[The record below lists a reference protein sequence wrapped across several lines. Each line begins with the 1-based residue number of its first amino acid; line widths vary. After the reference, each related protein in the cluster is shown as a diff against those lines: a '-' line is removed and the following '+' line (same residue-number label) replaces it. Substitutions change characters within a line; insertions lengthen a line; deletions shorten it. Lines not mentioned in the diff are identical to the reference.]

1 MLRHLIQG
9 KQMPLNFLERRKIL
23 KGRNALELTP
33 VRSYSYETDPKSIVT
48 IIIPKFQNKIV
59 VKYFVPMMKSPN
71 IKLDL
76 DEYGSFAWLQMDGK
90 TSVGKIANKMVE
102 KFGDGFQEVED
113 RISRFITQLY
123 EQRLIT
129 FEEIKGA

>member
-1 MLRHLIQG
+1 
-9 KQMPLNFLERRKIL
+9 MPLNFLERRKIL

-33 VRSYSYETDPKSIVT
+33 VRNYSYETDQQSQVT
-48 IIIPKFQNKIV
+48 IIIPKFQNKFI

-76 DEYGSFAWLQMDGK
+76 DKYGSFAWLQMDGK
-90 TSVGKIANKMVE
+90 TSVGTIAKKMIE
-102 KFGDGFQEVED
+102 NFGDGFQEVEN
-113 RISRFITQLY
+113 RISKFITQLY